1 MTRVFD
7 DPAAFADEALAGF
20 ATAYPGYVV
29 RVDGGVVQAA
39 ASRPGQVAVV
49 IGGGSG
55 HYPAFAG
62 LVGPGL
68 ATAAVCGK
76 IFASPSA
83 GQAYRVARAV
93 ESGGGVLFSYGN
105 YSGDRMQFGQAELRL
120 RAEGIDARTVFVTD
134 DVASAPPDQMG
145 ERRGI
150 AGGLAVFK
158 VAGSAAGSGLSLG
171 EVERLARK
179 ANSRAR
185 TLGVAFGGCTLPG
198 ASAPLFTVPPG
209 QMSIGLG
216 IHGEP
221 GISDVPI
228 LSARDLAALLVETL
242 LRERP
247 EGSTERA
254 VVLVNGLG
262 TVKYEEL
269 LLLFGNVAA
278 QLAKAGVQ
286 VVDAECAELVTSLD
300 MSGLS
305 LTLFWVDDELE
316 ALWSAPAD
324 TPAYRKTWRP
334 PLQRR
339 TLTAPGQQAAEQGEV
354 ATRAA
359 QQLAGLAALMLET
372 AAEAVHAHEDELG
385 RLDSVAGDGD
395 HGAGMR
401 RGADGAVAVS
411 RAALERGSG
420 VQELL
425 LAASEEWS
433 DRGGGASG
441 ALWGA
446 GLLAMAASLGN
457 RETYNAEDLVNSAV
471 AARDAVVGL
480 GGAERGDKTVL
491 DALYPFVETLEKQ
504 VSQGKTVVDA
514 LRAAAEAA
522 TLGAAGTSP
531 LRPRKGRARPLAD
544 RSVGT
549 PDPGAVSFALI
560 ATAIA
565 DEASQPGRGPGAT
578 GLR

>member
-1 MTRVFD
+1 VTRVFD
-7 DPAAFADEALAGF
+7 DPADFADEALAGF
-20 ATAYPGYVV
+20 ATAYPGYVI
-29 RVDGGVVQAA
+29 RVDGGVVRAA

-68 ATAAVCGK
+68 ATAAACGK
-76 IFASPSA
+76 VFASPSA

-105 YSGDRMQFGQAELRL
+105 YAGDRMQFGQAELRL
-120 RAEGIDARTVFVTD
+120 RAEGIDARTVIVTD
-134 DVASAPPDQMG
+134 DIASAPLDQLG

-150 AGGLAVFK
+150 AGGLTVFK
-158 VAGSAAGSGLSLG
+158 VAGAAAESGLPIG
-171 EVERLARK
+171 EVERVASK

-185 TLGVAFGGCTLPG
+185 TLGVAFMGCTLPG
-198 ASAPLFTVPPG
+198 ASGPLFTVPSG

-221 GISDVPI
+221 GISDVPMP
-228 LSARDLAALLVETL
+228 SARDLAELLVGSL

-247 EGSTERA
+247 KGSTDRA
-254 VVLVNGLG
+254 VVIVNGLG

-269 LLLFGNVAA
+269 FLLFGNVAA
-278 QLAKAGVQ
+278 LLNQAGVQ
-286 VVDAECAELVTSLD
+286 VVDVECAELVTSLD

-305 LTLFWVDDELE
+305 LTLFWVDEELE
-316 ALWSAPAD
+316 ALWSMPAD
-324 TPAYRKTWRP
+324 TPAYRKPPRP
-334 PLQRR
+334 PVQRR
-339 TLTAPGQQAAEQGEV
+339 TPTAPGRLAADSGEG
-354 ATRAA
+354 ATKAA
-359 QQLAGLAALMLET
+359 QQLARLAALMLDT
-372 AAEAVHAHEDELG
+372 TAEAVLVNEHELG

-411 RAALERGSG
+411 RASLDRGSG
-420 VQELL
+420 VHELL

-446 GLLAMAASLGN
+446 GLLAMASSLGN
-457 RETYNAEDLVNSAV
+457 RESYGPEDLVKSVV
-471 AARDAVVGL
+471 AARDAVVAL
-480 GGAERGDKTVL
+480 GGAEPGDKTVL
-491 DALYPFVETLEKQ
+491 DALHPFVETLEQQ
-504 VSQGKTVVDA
+504 VGQGEGVVGA

-522 TLGAAGTSP
+522 TLAAAGTAP

-560 ATAIA
+560 VTAIA
-565 DEASQPGRGPGAT
+565 DKASQLGDGPGAT
-578 GLR
+578 GRG

>member
-1 MTRVFD
+1 VTRVFD

-20 ATAYPGYVV
+20 GTAYPGYVI
-29 RVDGGVVQAA
+29 RVDGGVVRAA

-158 VAGSAAGSGLSLG
+158 VAGSAADSGLPLG

-198 ASAPLFTVPPG
+198 ASAPLFTVPSG
-209 QMSIGLG
+209 KMSIGLG

-278 QLAKAGVQ
+278 LLTKAGVQ

-334 PLQRR
+334 PVQRR
-339 TLTAPGQQAAEQGEV
+339 TLTPAGRPAADQGEV

-359 QQLAGLAALMLET
+359 RQMAGLAALMLET
-372 AAEAVHAHEDELG
+372 AAEAVQAHEDELG

-401 RGADGAVAVS
+401 RGADGAVAAS

-420 VQELL
+420 VHELL

-446 GLLAMAASLGN
+446 GLLAMGASLGN
-457 RETYNAEDLVNSAV
+457 RETYNAQDLVNSAV
-471 AARDAVVGL
+471 AARDAVIAL
-480 GGAERGDKTVL
+480 GGAEQGDKTVL
-491 DALYPFVETLEKQ
+491 DALNPFVETLENQ
-504 VSQGKTVVDA
+504 VSHGKAVVDA
-514 LRAAAEAA
+514 LRAAADAA
-522 TLGAAGTSP
+522 TLGAAGTAP

-578 GLR
+578 GRR